1 MPSRPPLCPRP
12 RGVTIS
18 SHSGCHRTVVDSWQ
32 GARDD
37 DNLIN
42 VGRPALG
49 ILAQLGDGRWPKG
62 ESEPSVLDFALEDS
76 VTGQPSRSP
85 TRSLG
90 SSRPA
95 LS

>member
-1 MPSRPPLCPRP
+1 MPSRPPLGRRP
-12 RGVTIS
+12 RGVTAS
-18 SHSGCHRTVVDSWQ
+18 SHRGCHRTEVDSWQ
-32 GARDD
+32 GAQDD
-37 DNLIN
+37 DSLIN

-62 ESEPSVLDFALEDS
+62 KSEPSVLDFALEDS

-85 TRSLG
+85 TRSRG
-90 SSRPA
+90 SSKPA